1 MDMKKV
7 LFLVLLSGLCSAQ
20 YNVRSPYLLQPEKAI
35 GYVDSCARFWN
46 KAYDN
51 SLGGFYTNV
60 DKYGNVT
67 GTNKNTLSQ
76 SRDTY
81 GYVRAFMLTGNESYL
96 GYARGALNFM
106 YSHAWD
112 KSYGGW
118 FTNLDKNGN
127 PVNSKE
133 TKDAFN
139 QHYALLGITAYFEAT
154 GDTMDWSRLMKGYV
168 NNEQKLWD
176 RRPGYEGYYDN
187 ASYNWTSKSG
197 KSFNATVDAI
207 TTHTL
212 YLYLLTGDAQYK
224 DKLLKITDNMTE
236 HLAGSMDSQ
245 KIGFVE
251 EFDSDWN
258 PDNNETMTIMGHV
271 LKTAWC
277 LGRVYQISPD
287 TMFITTAKKLI
298 KSVLDKGYD
307 HQYGGPYKDFDRTTG
322 QMLMWGVSDTA
333 KAWWQMEQ
341 AVTAGLELYDI
352 TKSDEYLKMADESL
366 DFFMKYFVD
375 HENGEVYSD
384 RTRDGRKVPQWGEE
398 KGNSGKA
405 AYHSTELGYYTYL
418 YGNLFYKKAPVSL
431 YYYFKSDSAD
441 RSVFLYPLAIQ
452 DNRLKIKDV
461 TLNGEAFNSFNSSTR
476 TIRIPAGKGGKFR
489 VTFELNDVTSAAS
502 NNGQKPENFSLGQN
516 YPNPFNPITRI
527 RYSVGEAGSH
537 VSLKVYDVLGSVAA
551 TLVDEVKDKGSY
563 EVAFDASRLSSGIY
577 FYRLQSGKN
586 VISRKMT
593 LLK

>member
-1 MDMKKV
+1 MKKV
-7 LFLVLLSGLCSAQ
+7 LLLIVLFTGFCSAQ
-20 YNVRSPYLLQPEKAI
+20 YAVRSPYLLQPEKAI

-60 DKYGNVT
+60 DKYGNAS
-67 GTNKNTLSQ
+67 GNKNTLSQ
-76 SRDTY
+76 SRDAY
-81 GYVRAFMLTGNESYL
+81 GYVRAFMLTGNETYL
-96 GYARGALNFM
+96 NYARGALNFM
-106 YSHAWD
+106 YQHAWD
-112 KSYGGW
+112 KTNSGW

-133 TKDAFN
+133 NKDAFN

-154 GDTMDWSRLMKGYV
+154 GDTLDWSWLMKGYV

-176 RRPGYEGYYDN
+176 RRQGFEGYYDN
-187 ASYNWTSKSG
+187 VTYNWASKSG

-224 DKLLKITDNMTE
+224 DKLLKITDNMMKY
-236 HLAGSMDSQ
+236 LAGSMDAQ
-245 KIGFVE
+245 KTGFVE
-251 EFDSDWN
+251 KFDANWNWDNSDK
-258 PDNNETMTIMGHV
+258 MTIMGHV

-277 LGRVYQISPD
+277 LGRAYQISPD
-287 TMFITTAKKLI
+287 TSFITAAKKLV
-298 KSVLDKGYD
+298 KSVMDKGYD
-307 HQYGGPYKDFDRTTG
+307 HQYGGPYKDYDRTTG
-322 QMLMWGVSDTA
+322 QMLMWGVADTA

-352 TKSDEYLKMADESL
+352 TKDEEYLKMADESL

-375 HENGEVYSD
+375 HQYGEVYSD

-398 KGNSGKA
+398 KGSSGKA
-405 AYHSTELGYYTYL
+405 AYHSTELGYYVYL

-431 YYYFKSDSAD
+431 YYYLKADSTE
-441 RSVFLYPLAIQ
+441 RSVYLYPLAIQ
-452 DNRLKIKDV
+452 DSRLKIRDV
-461 TLNGEAFNSFNSSTR
+461 TLEGVQYADFNSAAR
-476 TIRIPAGKGGKFR
+476 TLRLPAGKGGKFR
-489 VTFELNDVTSAAS
+489 VTFELNEVTSVAS
-502 NNGQKPENFSLGQN
+502 NKGQAPDAFSLMQN
-516 YPNPFNPITRI
+516 YPNPFNPATRI
-527 RYSVGEAGSH
+527 RYSVGAPASQ
-537 VSLKVYDVLGSVAA
+537 VTLRVYDVLGNLAA
-551 TLVDEVKDKGSY
+551 TLVNEVKDKGTY
-563 EVAFDASRLSSGIY
+563 EVSFDASHLASGIY
-577 FYRLQSGKN
+577 FYRLQSGNN

>member
-1 MDMKKV
+1 MKKV
-7 LFLVLLSGLCSAQ
+7 LFLILLSGFCSAQ
-20 YNVRSPYLLQPEKAI
+20 YTVRSPYLLEPERAI

-51 SLGGFYTNV
+51 TLGGFYTNI
-60 DKYGNVT
+60 DKYGNVIT
-67 GTNKNTLSQ
+67 GWGTNKNTLSQ
-76 SRDTY
+76 SRDAY
-81 GYVRAFMLTGNESYL
+81 GYVRAFMLTGDESYL
-96 GYARGALNFM
+96 NYARGALNFM

-112 KSYGGW
+112 KTNSGW
-118 FTNLDKNGN
+118 YTNLDKSGN
-127 PVNSKE
+127 PINAKE

-154 GDTMDWSRLMKGYV
+154 GDTLDWGWLMKGYI

-176 RRPGYEGYYDN
+176 RRPGFEGYYDN
-187 ASYNWTSKSG
+187 ASYNWATKSG

-224 DKLLKITDNMTE
+224 DKLLKITENMTE
-236 HLAGSMDSQ
+236 RLAGSMDSQ

-258 PDNNETMTIMGHV
+258 PDNNEKMTIMGHV

-287 TMFITTAKKLI
+287 TSFVTAARKLV

-307 HQYGGPYKDFDRTTG
+307 HEYGGPYKDFDRTTG
-322 QMLMWGVSDTA
+322 QMLMWGIRDTA

-352 TKSDEYLKMADESL
+352 TKDTEYLKMADESL

-375 HENGEVYSD
+375 HQYGEVYSD
-384 RTRDGRKVPQWGEE
+384 RTRYGKQAWGEE
-398 KGNSGKA
+398 KGSSGKA

-418 YGNLFYKKAPVSL
+418 YGNLFYRKAPVSL
-431 YYYFKSDSAD
+431 YYYFKADSAE
-441 RSVFLYPLAIQ
+441 RSVYLYPLAIA
-452 DNRLKIKDV
+452 DKRLKIKEV
-461 TLNGEAFNSFNSSTR
+461 RLNGESFNSFNSTAR
-476 TIRIPAGKGGKFR
+476 TLKIPAGTGGKFK
-489 VTFELNDVTSAAS
+489 VTFELNDVTSVAS
-502 NNGQKPENFSLGQN
+502 DNRQVPEGFSLSQN
-516 YPNPFNPITRI
+516 YPNPFNPVTKL

-537 VSLKVYDVLGSVAA
+537 VSIRVYDVLGNLAA
-551 TLVDEVKDKGSY
+551 TLVDELKDKGTY

-593 LLK
+593 LLR